1 VWRGLTVRFKSRKRL
16 AMKEP
21 HKKLGVETSKHKKP
35 LPKRFGKGIPVRQSL
50 PDFWGF
56 LQQYIARLNEEARKV
71 KFDMEMEA
79 LVGRWLTQADNG
91 VLQKIKSAPFFLAA
105 EPKYQCVFMKTMTD
119 RVHQV
124 KREWQEIHSA
134 FES

>member
-1 VWRGLTVRFKSRKRL
+1 
-16 AMKEP
+16 MKQP
-21 HKKLGVETSKHKKP
+21 HKKVGVETSTKEKP
-35 LPKRFGKGIPVRQSL
+35 LPKKFGKRLPARQPL
-50 PDFWGF
+50 PDFWDF

-124 KREWQEIHSA
+124 RREWQEVRSL

>member
-1 VWRGLTVRFKSRKRL
+1 
-16 AMKEP
+16 MKETHKKAGVETRKNKKP
-21 HKKLGVETSKHKKP
+21 PPKKLG
-35 LPKRFGKGIPVRQSL
+35 KGVPTKQSI

-71 KFDMEMEA
+71 EFDMEMEA

-91 VLQKIKSAPFFLAA
+91 VLQKIKSAPFFLVA
-105 EPKYQCVFMKTMTD
+105 EPKYQNVFVKTMTD

-124 KREWQEIHSA
+124 KREWQEVRSV

>member
-1 VWRGLTVRFKSRKRL
+1 
-16 AMKEP
+16 MKEP
-21 HKKLGVETSKHKKP
+21 HKKVGMETRKKKTP
-35 LPKRFGKGIPVRQSL
+35 LPKKFGKGILERESL
-50 PDFWGF
+50 PHFWGF

-71 KFDMEMEA
+71 KVDMEMEA

-91 VLQKIKSAPFFLAA
+91 VLQKINNAPFFLVA
-105 EPKYQCVFMKTMTD
+105 EPKYQNVFMKTMTN

-124 KREWQEIHSA
+124 KREWQEVRSV